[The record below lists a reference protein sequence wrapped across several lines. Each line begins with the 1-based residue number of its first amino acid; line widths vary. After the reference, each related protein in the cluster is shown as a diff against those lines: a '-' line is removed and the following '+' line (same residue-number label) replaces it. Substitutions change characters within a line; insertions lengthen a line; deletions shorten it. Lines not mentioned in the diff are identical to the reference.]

1 MDTVLNV
8 VYAKR
13 SATIFADLKLTSR
26 YDHSTGER
34 LLLVVG
40 LAVSPIMGWLP
51 ASLGDPTLVYMCCMK
66 CQFILVVG
74 GILMSLSRWNMRYW
88 GGLGTSACLVGHI
101 VSQML
106 ALYCANAVAA
116 GDRTQAA
123 RLMWASFAIQVAT
136 VFVFFFMTCRW
147 VYASIQAMAGTAVAP
162 ATRYRVFF

>member
-1 MDTVLNV
+1 MKGRRMRSRAVICGPPH
-8 VYAKR
+8 AKG
-13 SATIFADLKLTSR
+13 ADRK
-26 YDHSTGER
+26 
-34 LLLVVG
+34 
-40 LAVSPIMGWLP
+40 
-51 ASLGDPTLVYMCCMK
+51 MCCG
-66 CQFILVVG
+66 VG
-74 GILMSLSRWNMRYW
+74 QKGFHR